1 VRCREKYD
9 GSFASQICGK
19 CDSLL
24 NVIYD
29 EKHRF
34 SYPKENLFWSYEKF
48 FPECDYKHFKAG
60 GTNII
65 IADEDGLYLKV
76 ETTNPTRSFKDR
88 GSLIEIN
95 KAAEY
100 GYREVVCASTGNMAY
115 SIAHFSKKFGIKA
128 KVFISKNANKDKE
141 MLIRGTHDADL
152 TEVNGDFTDAQSAAI
167 KYSKEKGA
175 FLTGDYCY
183 RKEGQKT
190 VIYESMYDLRS
201 VDNIILPVGNSTLLA
216 GALEAIKYMKQS
228 NAIKSV
234 PKIIGVEAEGAK
246 PLFEAFKSGRPV
258 SREKVNTK
266 ADAIAVGFPTFGD
279 ESIKLLKELG
289 GSVVTV
295 TDGEM
300 EEEADA
306 VKKMYGI
313 EAELGGVASIAAY
326 RRLSN
331 EGKTLAVITGGNV

>member
-1 VRCREKYD
+1 MKCGERYDSSFKY
-9 GSFASQICGK
+9 QICKK

-29 EKHRF
+29 EKKKF
-34 SYPKENLFWSYEKF
+34 GYQKENSFWSYSEF
-48 FPECDYKHFKAG
+48 FPDCNYKRFKAG

-76 ETTNPTRSFKDR
+76 EVTNPTRSFKDR

-100 GYREVVCASTGNMAY
+100 GYKEVVCASTGNMAY
-115 SIAHFSKKFGIKA
+115 SIAHYSKMFGIRA
-128 KVFISKNANKDKE
+128 KVFVGKKANKDKE
-141 MLIRGTHDADL
+141 KLIIGTGDADL
-152 TEVNGDFTDAQSAAI
+152 TEVNGDFTDAQKAAI
-167 KYSKEKGA
+167 DYSKEKGA

-190 VIYESMYDLRS
+190 IIYEAMHDVRS
-201 VDNIILPVGNSTLLA
+201 ADAIILPVGNATLLA

-228 NAIKSV
+228 NAIKEV

-246 PLFEAFKSGRPV
+246 PLYTAFKSGKPV
-258 SREKVNTK
+258 VREKVDTE

-279 ESIKLLKELG
+279 ESIKLLKELKG
-289 GSVVTV
+289 DIITV
-295 TDGEM
+295 TDKEM
-300 EEEADA
+300 EEEQG
-306 VKKMYGI
+306 KFRKMYKI
-313 EAELGGVASIAAY
+313 EAELGGVASVAAY
-326 RRLSN
+326 RKLPQY
-331 EGKTLAVITGGNV
+331 GKTIAVITGGNI